1 MTPIIDD
8 YVGKYYQK
16 KEQSIDNQQKGFFAP
31 LFSLHV
37 FFLSKRTLC
46 IFLYMKRYSVSKN
59 NQKKNDNWLEKGLIG
74 WQ

>member
-37 FFLSKRTLC
+37 FILSKRTLR
-46 IFLYMKRYSVSKN
+46 IFLSTKRYSVSKN
-59 NQKKNDNWLEKGLIG
+59 NEKNDNRLEKGLIG
-74 WQ
+74 RQ

>member
-37 FFLSKRTLC
+37 FFLSKMTLR
-46 IFLYMKRYSVSKN
+46 IFLYTKRYSVSKN
-59 NQKKNDNWLEKGLIG
+59 NKKNDNRLEKGLIG
-74 WQ
+74 RQ

>member
-16 KEQSIDNQQKGFFAP
+16 KEQSIDNQQKGLFAP

-37 FFLSKRTLC
+37 FILSKRTLR
-46 IFLYMKRYSVSKN
+46 IFLSTKRYSVSKN
-59 NQKKNDNWLEKGLIG
+59 NEKKMTVG
-74 WQ
+74 

>member
-31 LFSLHV
+31 LFSWHV
-37 FFLSKRTLC
+37 FFLSKMTLR
-46 IFLYMKRYSVSKN
+46 IFLYTKRYSVSKN
-59 NQKKNDNWLEKGLIG
+59 NKKNDNRLEKGLIG
-74 WQ
+74 RQ